1 MGARRN
7 PRPGV
12 KGMGSII
19 QFTPAMRMAL
29 AALLALCVTGLG
41 WRAYT
46 LYQAD
51 QRALKAA
58 TFLAELES
66 GASKQPGTVAGA
78 AAAGGA
84 AAGAGEAPPAESQA
98 RQLVV
103 HVEGGVNL
111 PGVYTLPEGARVHDA
126 IIAAGG
132 PLPDAVPGVL
142 NLAAPLVDGAKV
154 YVYRQADL
162 EPAAPPPPRAQGATY
177 QPVATTLDRAGGSG
191 QVLVNI
197 NTAGQAELES
207 VPGIGPATA
216 RAIIA
221 YRTEHGPFGRVDDL
235 INVSGIGQK
244 TLEKLRP
251 YLTN

>member
-1 MGARRN
+1 
-7 PRPGV
+7 
-12 KGMGSII
+12 MGSII
-19 QFTPAMRMAL
+19 QFTPAMRMAI
-29 AALLALCVTGLG
+29 AALLALCVAGLA
-41 WRAYT
+41 WRGYT

-58 TFLAELES
+58 AFLAELES
-66 GASKQPGTVAGA
+66 GALAAPDGA
-78 AAAGGA
+78 SAPGGA
-84 AAGAGEAPPAESQA
+84 EAPPVGPPA
-98 RQLVV
+98 RQVVV
-103 HVEGGVNL
+103 HVEGGVNA
-111 PGVYTLPEGARVHDA
+111 PGVYTLPEGSRVHDA
-126 IIAAGG
+126 IVAAGG

-142 NLAAPLVDGAKV
+142 NLAAPLVDGAKI

-177 QPVATTLDRAGGSG
+177 QPVATTLEGSGAGG
-191 QVLVNI
+191 QALVNI
-197 NTAGQAELES
+197 NTASQAELES

-221 YRTEHGPFGRVDDL
+221 YRTEHGPFRRVDDL

>member
-1 MGARRN
+1 MAGIMWVVSEI
-7 PRPGV
+7 PQTGV

-29 AALLALCVTGLG
+29 AAILALCVAGLA
-41 WRAYT
+41 WRGYT

-58 TFLAELES
+58 AFLAELES
-66 GASKQPGTVAGA
+66 GPSGA
-78 AAAGGA
+78 AADGA
-84 AAGAGEAPPAESQA
+84 AMSGGGEVPAAELPV

-126 IIAAGG
+126 IVAAGG
-132 PLPDAVPGVL
+132 PVADAVPGVL

-162 EPAAPPPPRAQGATY
+162 EPAAPPPHRAQGATY
-177 QPVATTLDRAGGSG
+177 QPVAATLEGGGSG
-191 QVLVNI
+191 GQALVNI

-221 YRTEHGPFGRVDDL
+221 YRTEHGPFRRVDDL